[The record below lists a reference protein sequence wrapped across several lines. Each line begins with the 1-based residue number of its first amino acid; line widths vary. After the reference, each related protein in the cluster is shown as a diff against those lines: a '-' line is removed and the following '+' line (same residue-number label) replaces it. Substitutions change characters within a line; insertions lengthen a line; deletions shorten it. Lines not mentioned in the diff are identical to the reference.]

1 MRKRYDSKSRSRFD
15 RWWQEFDPKS
25 VRSYLL
31 LLFMAPFLIAKLAV
45 YLLLVVAIATEL
57 AVLPSAWRLIER
69 AFREA
74 VALGQTDDDS
84 TRLKGGEARQTGSG
98 KKGSL
103 VRSGGPLSSD
113 DLRRR
118 LYELRTPKTERM
130 NRRTPITGGQ
140 NGKQ

>member
-1 MRKRYDSKSRSRFD
+1 MRKRYASKSIFSFD

-25 VRSYLL
+25 VGSYLL

-57 AVLPSAWRLIER
+57 AVLPSAWWLLKR

-74 VALGQTDDDS
+74 VAFGQTDDDS
-84 TRLKGGEARQTGSG
+84 TRLKGGEARQTGSEW
-98 KKGSL
+98 KGSL
-103 VRSGGPLSSD
+103 VRFGGPLSSD

-118 LYELRTPKTERM
+118 LYELRTLKTERM
-130 NRRTPITGGQ
+130 SRRTPNVGGQ

>member
-1 MRKRYDSKSRSRFD
+1 MRKRYYPRSVSRFD
-15 RWWQEFDPKS
+15 RWWQEFDSKS
-25 VRSYLL
+25 VSSYLL
-31 LLFMAPFLIAKLAV
+31 LPFMAPFLITKLAV
-45 YLLLVVAIATEL
+45 YGLLALVILIEL
-57 AVLPSAWRLIER
+57 AALPSAWRMIER

-84 TRLKGGEARQTGSG
+84 TRLKGGEARQTGFG
-98 KKGSL
+98 RKGSL

-130 NRRTPITGGQ
+130 NRRTPNVGGQ